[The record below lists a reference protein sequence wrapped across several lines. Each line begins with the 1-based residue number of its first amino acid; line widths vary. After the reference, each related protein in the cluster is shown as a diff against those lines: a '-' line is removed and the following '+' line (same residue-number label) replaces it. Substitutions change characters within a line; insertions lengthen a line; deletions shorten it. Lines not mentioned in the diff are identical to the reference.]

1 MTCSHSHDRGRCVDR
16 RRRHRPD
23 RAKPGPTRLLPA
35 VIRSEWTKLRSVRS
49 TVWSLVATFG
59 ITVGFGVLLSW
70 AYISRYDRLSLR
82 ERFTF
87 DPTAHSLRGLFL
99 AQLAIGVLGVL
110 IMTSEYTTGL
120 IRTTFTAVPQR
131 RSVLA
136 AKAIVF
142 GAAAFVVSMVSV
154 FVAFFAGQAILNGK
168 TPWRF
173 ARRPQRSPRGPR
185 CRRLP
190 HNGRVFWV
198 SRSAR
203 SCAAPRGRSQASS
216 ASCSCSHS
224 LPERSRAPG
233 TTTSPNTSP
242 VDSAKPCST
251 CAPTRRCCPPESH
264 SSLPSD
270 GSPDSLPSPPSS
282 SPGETRNPDPQDA
295 AVT

>member
-1 MTCSHSHDRGRCVDR
+1 MSVPTATTAGDASTEVVGTPAIGRSQG
-16 RRRHRPD
+16 HP
-23 RAKPGPTRLLPA
+23 ALLPA

-131 RSVLA
+131 RGVLA

-154 FVAFFAGQAILNGK
+154 FVAFFAGQAVLNGK
-168 TPWRF
+168 NLGVSLGDPNVLRAVLGAGAYLTMVGLLGLAIGAILRRTAGAIASLFGLVLVLPLL
-173 ARRPQRSPRGPR
+173 AR
-185 CRRLP
+185 
-190 HNGRVFWV
+190 
-198 SRSAR
+198 A
-203 SCAAPRGRSQASS
+203 
-216 ASCSCSHS
+216 
-224 LPERSRAPG
+224 
-233 TTTSPNTSP
+233 
-242 VDSAKPCST
+242 
-251 CAPTRRCCPPESH
+251 
-264 SSLPSD
+264 
-270 GSPDSLPSPPSS
+270 LPSPWNDDVAKYLPSRLGEAMFNVRPDS
-282 SPGETRNPDPQDA
+282 TLLSPGIAFIVTIAWVVGLFAVATLLITRRDA
-295 AVT
+295 